1 MQSLREKRAR
11 KSLNDSLSGFS
22 IRRVSTA
29 EQVASLV
36 RDRILRGEIKPGT
49 SLREVVMAAAI
60 GVSRNT
66 LREALRILIQEG
78 LVRHT
83 VHRGIT
89 VTELSPESVGDIYRI
104 RRLLELSAVET
115 GSLTQ
120 KGLDSLRAAV
130 DRLQD
135 AAEAKDWPALV
146 EADMRFHQ
154 SLVSLLESERLGGFF
169 WNLLSELRLGLVA
182 VDRASPDVRRMS
194 GEHRK
199 FYRLLKAGKRKEC
212 ARLLKYHLDESER
225 VLRAVVAPEG
235 PSSQD

>member
-1 MQSLREKRAR
+1 MGISTEKDPKKAV
-11 KSLNDSLSGFS
+11 NDTLFGLS
-22 IRRVSTA
+22 IRRISTA

-89 VTELSPESVGDIYRI
+89 VTQLSPESVADIYRV
-104 RRLLELSAVET
+104 RTLLETSAVER
-115 GSLTQ
+115 GSLSRQ
-120 KGLDSLRAAV
+120 ALGSLGAAV
-130 DRLQD
+130 DRLEK
-135 AAEAKDWPALV
+135 AADEKDWPALV

-154 SLVSLLESERLGGFF
+154 SLVSLLGSERLEAFF
-169 WNLLSELRLGLVA
+169 ANLLSELRLGLVA
-182 VDRASPDVRRMS
+182 VDRASSDVRRMS

-212 ARLLKYHLDESER
+212 ARLLKSHLEASER
-225 VLRAVVAPEG
+225 MLRAVVAPESG
-235 PSSQD
+235 SSGD

>member
-1 MQSLREKRAR
+1 MRPSREKRPR
-11 KSLNDSLSGFS
+11 KSLNDSLSGLS

-36 RDRILRGEIKPGT
+36 RDRILRGDIKPGT

-89 VTELSPESVGDIYRI
+89 VTELGLDSVGDIYRI
-104 RRLLELSAVET
+104 RKLLEISAVET
-115 GSLTQ
+115 GSLTPRA
-120 KGLDSLRAAV
+120 LDSLRDAV
-130 DRLQD
+130 DRLEK
-135 AAEAKDWPALV
+135 AAEDRDLPALV
-146 EADMRFHQ
+146 EADMRFHH
-154 SLVSLLESERLGGFF
+154 SLMGLLQSERLEGFF

-182 VDRASPDVRRMS
+182 MDRASSDVRRMS

-199 FYRLLKAGKRKEC
+199 LYRLLKAGKRKEC
-212 ARLLKYHLDESER
+212 ARLLRTHLEDSER
-225 VLRAVVAPEG
+225 MLRAVLASESLSPA
-235 PSSQD
+235 D

>member
-1 MQSLREKRAR
+1 M
-11 KSLNDSLSGFS
+11 NDALSGLS

-36 RDRILRGEIKPGT
+36 RDRILRGELKPGS
-49 SLREVVMAAAI
+49 SLREVVMAEAI

-89 VTELSPESVGDIYRI
+89 VTELSPESVGDIYHV
-104 RRLLELSAVET
+104 RRLLEVEAAET
-115 GSLTQ
+115 GRLDPR
-120 KGLDSLRAAV
+120 GLDSLGAAV
-130 DRLQD
+130 DQLEA
-135 AAEAKDWPALV
+135 AAEEQDWPALV
-146 EADMRFHQ
+146 EADMRFHR
-154 SLVSLLESERLGGFF
+154 SLVTLLGSERLEGFF

-182 VDRASPDVRRMS
+182 VDRASSDVRRMS

-212 ARLLKYHLDESER
+212 ARALKAHLEDSER
-225 VLRAVVAPEG
+225 MLRAVLGSGPE
-235 PSSQD
+235 PAEE

>member
-1 MQSLREKRAR
+1 MT
-11 KSLNDSLSGFS
+11 DTLSGLS

-29 EQVASLV
+29 EQVASVV

-49 SLREVVMAAAI
+49 SLREVVMAATI

-89 VTELSPESVGDIYRI
+89 VTQLSPESAADIYRI
-104 RRLLELSAVET
+104 RRLLEVSAVET
-115 GSLTQ
+115 GRLGPEALET
-120 KGLDSLRAAV
+120 LDAAV
-130 DRLQD
+130 DRLEQ
-135 AAEAKDWPALV
+135 AAEQQDWPALV

-154 SLVSLLESERLGGFF
+154 SIVRLLGSERLDAFF

-182 VDRASPDVRRMS
+182 VDRASSDVRRMS

-212 ARLLKYHLDESER
+212 ARLLKAHLEDSEAM
-225 VLRAVVAPEG
+225 LRAVVGTEAVPE
-235 PSSQD
+235 D

>member
-1 MQSLREKRAR
+1 MPLQKRSR
-11 KSLNDSLSGFS
+11 KHMTDTLSGLS
-22 IRRVSTA
+22 IRRISTA

-89 VTELSPESVGDIYRI
+89 VTELSPESASDIYRV
-104 RRLLELSAVET
+104 RRLLEVSAVES
-115 GSLTQ
+115 GRLSPQALASLGT
-120 KGLDSLRAAV
+120 AV
-130 DRLQD
+130 DRLEK
-135 AAEAKDWPALV
+135 AAEEQDWPALV
-146 EADMRFHQ
+146 EADMKFHQ
-154 SLVSLLESERLGGFF
+154 SLVKLLGSERLEAFF

-182 VDRASPDVRRMS
+182 VDRASSDVRRMS

-212 ARLLKYHLDESER
+212 ARLLKSHLEDSEAM
-225 VLRAVVAPEG
+225 LRAVVSPENAPSE
-235 PSSQD
+235 D

>member
-1 MQSLREKRAR
+1 MT
-11 KSLNDSLSGFS
+11 DTLSGLS
-22 IRRVSTA
+22 IRRISTA
-29 EQVASLV
+29 EQVASVV

-78 LVRHT
+78 LVLHT

-89 VTELSPESVGDIYRI
+89 VTQLSPESAADIYRI
-104 RRLLELSAVET
+104 RRLLEVSAVET
-115 GSLTQ
+115 GRLGPKALESLDT
-120 KGLDSLRAAV
+120 AV
-130 DRLQD
+130 ERLEK
-135 AAEAKDWPALV
+135 AAEEQDWPALV

-154 SLVSLLESERLGGFF
+154 SLVRLLGSERLEVFF

-182 VDRASPDVRRMS
+182 VDRASSDVRRMS

-212 ARLLKYHLDESER
+212 ARLLKAHLEDSEAM
-225 VLRAVVAPEG
+225 LRAVVGSESVPE
-235 PSSQD
+235 D